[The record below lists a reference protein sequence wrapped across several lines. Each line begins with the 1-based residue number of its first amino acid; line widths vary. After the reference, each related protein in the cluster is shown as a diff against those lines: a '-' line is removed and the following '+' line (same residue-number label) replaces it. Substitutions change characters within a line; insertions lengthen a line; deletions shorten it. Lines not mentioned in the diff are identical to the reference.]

1 MKKIL
6 FTGGGS
12 AGHVVP
18 NLALMR
24 ELRFSCDLAYMGTG
38 GVEKGLIESAGYPFF
53 EVDCPKLRRSFTL
66 KNLGI
71 PFRLFRAVRQAEAI
85 LEEEKYDLVFS
96 KGGYASYPAMRAAQ
110 KLGIPTLTHESDLS
124 PGLCTRLIAK
134 RARHVLT
141 SFPETAKRFPNGV
154 FVGSPVRKEL
164 FAGDR
169 LRARHKFGLPAE
181 GEVLLVFGGGSG
193 SHVLNEALENALEPL
208 LTRFSVLHL
217 SGKGNGE
224 ARKVS
229 ESGTV
234 YLRKE
239 FEPDMGGAY
248 AAASL
253 VLSRAGSNTVF
264 EILALKKRALLVPL
278 AHASRGDQVEN
289 AAYFSEKGLV
299 RVLPESELVSLN
311 EKIYA
316 LADDIELVKNLENS
330 CFESGTPRILSIMKA
345 TLQSGARE

>member
-1 MKKIL
+1 MRRPFFALCPFNKNGAVSYTVCMKKIL

-38 GVEKGLIESAGYPFF
+38 GVEKGLIESAGYPF
-53 EVDCPKLRRSFTL
+53 
-66 KNLGI
+66 
-71 PFRLFRAVRQAEAI
+71 I

-134 RARHVLT
+134 RTKHVLT